1 MHHQLVVKMRRGR
14 AKQSKSDSSV
24 WIPMTDMLTNTLL
37 ILSLFIAVT
46 TLARAM
52 NPKAP
57 SINLEDSAKY
67 RFASGSFALTG
78 DFRAALEKEAMPM
91 IRRTIRCYGSDSV
104 ELVGHTDGTP
114 AGGSS
119 NLDMIFSGTFSSASL
134 RQLNA
139 GSNADLG
146 LLRALAVK
154 TEIQSLL
161 GKQGQNI
168 SYRALSAG
176 SLIGKDGTIDPA
188 LRKDDQSRRR
198 IEIRF
203 FRNSK
208 MPFLPKC

>member
-1 MHHQLVVKMRRGR
+1 MRRGLR
-14 AKQSKSDSSV
+14 KRHSSESSV

-37 ILSLFIAVT
+37 ILCLFIAVT

-67 RFASGSFALTG
+67 RFASGSFSLTPA
-78 DFRAALEKEAMPM
+78 FRTALELEAMPM
-91 IRRTIRCYGSDSV
+91 IKQTIKCYGSDSI

-114 AGGSS
+114 AGGVS
-119 NLDMIFSGTFSSASL
+119 NLDQVLARGITPAGMQ
-134 RQLNA
+134 RLNA

-154 TEIQSLL
+154 TQIESLL
-161 GKQGQNI
+161 GKEGKGI
-168 SYRALSAG
+168 AYRALSAG
-176 SLIGKDGTIDPA
+176 SLIGTSGTINPA
-188 LRKDDQSRRR
+188 TNKDDQSRRR

-203 FRNSK
+203 FRTSK
-208 MPFLPKC
+208 IPFLPKCSRQWMKG

>member
-1 MHHQLVVKMRRGR
+1 
-14 AKQSKSDSSV
+14 
-24 WIPMTDMLTNTLL
+24 MTDMLTNTLL
-37 ILSLFIAVT
+37 IMSLFIAVT

-67 RFASGSFALTG
+67 RFASGSFDLTS
-78 DFRAALEKEAMPM
+78 DFRSALQKEAMPM
-91 IRRTIRCYGSDSV
+91 IRQTIRCYGSDSI

-114 AGGSS
+114 AGGAG
-119 NLDMIFSGTFSSASL
+119 NLDRLLSTGISPSIL
-134 RQLNA
+134 KRLNA

-154 TEIQSLL
+154 IEIQSLL
-161 GKQGQNI
+161 GKEGLDI

-176 SLIGKDGTIDPA
+176 NLIGVNGAIDPA
-188 LRKDDQSRRR
+188 GNKNDGSRRR

-208 MPFLPKC
+208 TPFLPKCSTQLMPI

>member
-1 MHHQLVVKMRRGR
+1 
-14 AKQSKSDSSV
+14 
-24 WIPMTDMLTNTLL
+24 MTDMLTNTLL

-57 SINLEDSAKY
+57 SINLDDSSSY
-67 RFASGSFALTG
+67 RFASGSYLLTNAFRKALKT
-78 DFRAALEKEAMPM
+78 DAVPM
-91 IRRTIRCYGSDSV
+91 IKKTLRCYGSDSI

-119 NLDMIFSGTFSSASL
+119 NIDSL
-134 RQLNA
+134 LSRRISDGEFKKLSA

-154 TEIQSLL
+154 NEIKSLL
-161 GKQGQNI
+161 GQDGVLL
-168 SYRALSAG
+168 SYRVLSGG
-176 SLIGKDGTIDPA
+176 SLIGSNGSVEPAKNIDD
-188 LRKDDQSRRR
+188 KSRRR

-208 MPFLPKC
+208 APFLPKC

>member
-1 MHHQLVVKMRRGR
+1 MRNKRI
-14 AKQSKSDSSV
+14 KQSRSDSSV
-24 WIPMTDMLTNTLL
+24 WIPMTDMLTSTLL

-57 SINLEDSAKY
+57 SINLEDSSKY
-67 RFASGSFALTG
+67 RFASGSFSLTADFKSALQ
-78 DFRAALEKEAMPM
+78 EEAIPM
-91 IRRTIRCYGSDSV
+91 IRQTIRCYGSDSI

-114 AGGSS
+114 AGGMS
-119 NLDMIFSGTFSSASL
+119 NLDNLLSSGISPSSLQRLS
-134 RQLNA
+134 A

-161 GKQGQNI
+161 GKEGLGI

-176 SLIGKDGTIDPA
+176 SLIGINGAIDPA
-188 LRKDDQSRRR
+188 ANNNDGSRRR

-208 MPFLPKC
+208 TPFLPKCSS

>member
-1 MHHQLVVKMRRGR
+1 MRRQLVIQMRRSR
-14 AKQSKSDSSV
+14 TYKNNSDSSV
-24 WIPMTDMLTNTLL
+24 WIPMTDLLTNTLL

-67 RFASGSFALTG
+67 RFASGSFSLTD
-78 DFRAALEKEAMPM
+78 DFRIALEEEAMPM
-91 IRRTIRCYGSDSV
+91 IRRTIRCYGSDSI

-114 AGGSS
+114 AGGVS
-119 NLDMIFSGTFSSASL
+119 NLDNVLSRDISSAGL
-134 RQLNA
+134 KQLNA

-154 TEIQSLL
+154 TEIHSLL
-161 GKQGQNI
+161 GKEGERL

-176 SLIGKDGTIDPA
+176 SLIGKNGTIDPA
-188 LRKDDQSRRR
+188 LSKDDRSRRR

-208 MPFLPKC
+208 NPFLPKC

>member
-1 MHHQLVVKMRRGR
+1 MRNKRI
-14 AKQSKSDSSV
+14 KQSRSDSSV
-24 WIPMTDMLTNTLL
+24 WIPMTDMLTSTLL

-57 SINLEDSAKY
+57 SITLEDSAKY
-67 RFASGSFALTG
+67 RFASGSFSLTADFKSALQ
-78 DFRAALEKEAMPM
+78 EEAMPM
-91 IRRTIRCYGSDSV
+91 IRQTIRCYGSDSI

-114 AGGSS
+114 AGGMS
-119 NLDMIFSGTFSSASL
+119 NLDNLLSSGISPSSLQRLS
-134 RQLNA
+134 A

-161 GKQGQNI
+161 GKEGLGI

-176 SLIGKDGTIDPA
+176 SLIGINGAIDPA
-188 LRKDDQSRRR
+188 ANKNDGSRRR

-208 MPFLPKC
+208 TPFLPKCSS

>member
-1 MHHQLVVKMRRGR
+1 
-14 AKQSKSDSSV
+14 
-24 WIPMTDMLTNTLL
+24 
-37 ILSLFIAVT
+37 
-46 TLARAM
+46 
-52 NPKAP
+52 
-57 SINLEDSAKY
+57 
-67 RFASGSFALTG
+67 
-78 DFRAALEKEAMPM
+78 
-91 IRRTIRCYGSDSV
+91 
-104 ELVGHTDGTP
+104 
-114 AGGSS
+114 
-119 NLDMIFSGTFSSASL
+119 
-134 RQLNA
+134 
-139 GSNADLG
+139 LG

>member
-1 MHHQLVVKMRRGR
+1 MRKNRS
-14 AKQSKSDSSV
+14 KQGGSDASV

-37 ILSLFIAVT
+37 ILSLFIAVI

-67 RFASGSFALTG
+67 RFASGSFTLTTA
-78 DFRAALEKEAMPM
+78 FQAALQKEAMPM
-91 IRRTIRCYGSDSV
+91 IRQTIRCYGSDSI

-114 AGGSS
+114 AGGVG
-119 NLDMIFSGTFSSASL
+119 NLDTVLSSGINPASL
-134 RQLNA
+134 KKLNA

-154 TEIQSLL
+154 TEIQSML
-161 GKQGQNI
+161 GNEGKTL
-168 SYRALSAG
+168 SYRALSGG
-176 SLIGKDGTIDPA
+176 SLIGVNGGISPA
-188 LRKDDQSRRR
+188 HNKNDQSRRR

-208 MPFLPKC
+208 TPFLPKCSGQRAAS

>member
-1 MHHQLVVKMRRGR
+1 MRSRR
-14 AKQSKSDSSV
+14 TRVNRSDSSV

-37 ILSLFIAVT
+37 ILSLFIAVM

-67 RFASGSFALTG
+67 RFASGSFSLTADFKSAL
-78 DFRAALEKEAMPM
+78 RNEAMPM
-91 IRRTIRCYGSDSV
+91 IRHTIRCFGSDSI

-114 AGGSS
+114 AGGAS
-119 NLDMIFSGTFSSASL
+119 NLDRLLSGGVSPSTL
-134 RQLNA
+134 QRLNA

-154 TEIQSLL
+154 TEIQYLL
-161 GKQGQNI
+161 GKEGSGI

-176 SLIGKDGTIDPA
+176 SLIGTHGSVDPA
-188 LRKDDQSRRR
+188 GNKSDGSRRR

-208 MPFLPKC
+208 TPFLPKCAGGLLPG

>member
-1 MHHQLVVKMRRGR
+1 MRNRRGS
-14 AKQSKSDSSV
+14 ANKSDSSV

-37 ILSLFIAVT
+37 ILSLFIAIS

-52 NPKAP
+52 NTKPP
-57 SINLEDSAKY
+57 SINLKDSEQY
-67 RFASGSFALTG
+67 RFTSGSFSLSA
-78 DFRAALEKEAMPM
+78 DFRSALRDEAVPM
-91 IRRTIRCYGSDSV
+91 IRQTIRCYGSDSI

-119 NLDMIFSGTFSSASL
+119 NLDRGLARGMSSSTL
-134 RQLNA
+134 NQLNA
-139 GSNADLG
+139 GSNVDLG

-154 TEIQSLL
+154 NEIQSLL
-161 GKQGQNI
+161 GKEGNGI

-176 SLIGKDGTIDPA
+176 NLIGLDGSINPA
-188 LRKDDQSRRR
+188 RDKDDKSRRR

-208 MPFLPKC
+208 LPFLPKCSTEYPKG

>member
-1 MHHQLVVKMRRGR
+1 MRYHRPR
-14 AKQSKSDSSV
+14 RVNTDSSV

-37 ILSLFIAVT
+37 ILSLFIAVS

-57 SINLEDSAKY
+57 SINLDDSSSY
-67 RFASGSFALTG
+67 RFASGSYLLTDTFRKALKT
-78 DFRAALEKEAMPM
+78 DAVPM
-91 IRRTIRCYGSDSV
+91 IKKTLKCYGSDSI

-114 AGGSS
+114 AGGTS
-119 NLDMIFSGTFSSASL
+119 NIDGLLAKG
-134 RQLNA
+134 LNGRYLKRLSA

-154 TEIQSLL
+154 NEIQSLL
-161 GKQGQNI
+161 GKEGARL
-168 SYRALSAG
+168 SYRVLSGG
-176 SLIGKDGTIDPA
+176 SLIGSNGSIDPA
-188 LRKDDQSRRR
+188 KNADDRSRRR

-208 MPFLPKC
+208 NPFLPRC

>member
-1 MHHQLVVKMRRGR
+1 
-14 AKQSKSDSSV
+14 
-24 WIPMTDMLTNTLL
+24 MTDMLTSTLL

-67 RFASGSFALTG
+67 RFASGSFSLTPDFKSALQ
-78 DFRAALEKEAMPM
+78 EEAMPM
-91 IRRTIRCYGSDSV
+91 IRQTIRCYGSDSI

-114 AGGSS
+114 AGGMS
-119 NLDMIFSGTFSSASL
+119 NLDNLLSSGISPSSLQRLS
-134 RQLNA
+134 A

-161 GKQGQNI
+161 GKEGLGI

-176 SLIGKDGTIDPA
+176 SLIGINGAIDPA
-188 LRKDDQSRRR
+188 ANKNDGSRRR

-208 MPFLPKC
+208 TPFLPKCSG

>member
-1 MHHQLVVKMRRGR
+1 MRNKRI
-14 AKQSKSDSSV
+14 KQSRSDSSV
-24 WIPMTDMLTNTLL
+24 WIPMTDMLTSTLL

-67 RFASGSFALTG
+67 RFASGSFSLTADFKSALQ
-78 DFRAALEKEAMPM
+78 EEAMPM
-91 IRRTIRCYGSDSV
+91 IRQTIRCYGSDSI

-114 AGGSS
+114 AGGMS
-119 NLDMIFSGTFSSASL
+119 NLDNLLSSGISPSSLQRLS
-134 RQLNA
+134 A

-154 TEIQSLL
+154 IEIQSLL
-161 GKQGQNI
+161 GKEGLGI

-176 SLIGKDGTIDPA
+176 SLIGINGAIDPA
-188 LRKDDQSRRR
+188 ANKNDGSRRR

-208 MPFLPKC
+208 TPFLPKCSS

>member
-1 MHHQLVVKMRRGR
+1 MRKSRS
-14 AKQSKSDSSV
+14 KSSKSDASV

-37 ILSLFIAVT
+37 ILSLFIAIS

-67 RFASGSFALTG
+67 RFASGSFTLTE
-78 DFRAALEKEAMPM
+78 DFRIALEKEAMPM
-91 IRRTIRCYGSDSV
+91 IRRTIRCYGSDSI

-119 NLDMIFSGTFSSASL
+119 NLDSVFSRTFSSASL

-161 GKQGQNI
+161 GKQGENI
-168 SYRALSAG
+168 AYRALSAG
-176 SLIGKDGTIDPA
+176 SLIGKNGTIDPA
-188 LRKDDQSRRR
+188 YNKDDRSRRR

-208 MPFLPKC
+208 IPFLPKC

>member
-1 MHHQLVVKMRRGR
+1 MRNKRI
-14 AKQSKSDSSV
+14 KQSRSDSSV
-24 WIPMTDMLTNTLL
+24 WIPMTDMLTSTLL
-37 ILSLFIAVT
+37 VLSLFIAVT

-67 RFASGSFALTG
+67 RFASGSFDLTADFKSALQ
-78 DFRAALEKEAMPM
+78 EEAMPM
-91 IRRTIRCYGSDSV
+91 IRQTIRCYGSDSI

-114 AGGSS
+114 AGGMS
-119 NLDMIFSGTFSSASL
+119 NLDNLLSSGISPSSLQRLS
-134 RQLNA
+134 A

-161 GKQGQNI
+161 GKEGLGI

-176 SLIGKDGTIDPA
+176 SLIGINGAIDPA
-188 LRKDDQSRRR
+188 ANKNDGSRRR

-208 MPFLPKC
+208 TPFLPKCSS

>member
-1 MHHQLVVKMRRGR
+1 
-14 AKQSKSDSSV
+14 
-24 WIPMTDMLTNTLL
+24 MTDMLTSTLL
-37 ILSLFIAVT
+37 VLSLFIAVT

-67 RFASGSFALTG
+67 RFASGSFDLTADFKSALQ
-78 DFRAALEKEAMPM
+78 EEAMPM
-91 IRRTIRCYGSDSV
+91 IRQTIRCYGSDSI

-114 AGGSS
+114 AGGMS
-119 NLDMIFSGTFSSASL
+119 NLDNLLSSGISPSSLQRLS
-134 RQLNA
+134 A

-161 GKQGQNI
+161 GKEGLGI

-176 SLIGKDGTIDPA
+176 SLIGINGAIDPA
-188 LRKDDQSRRR
+188 ANKNDGSRRR

-208 MPFLPKC
+208 TPFLPKCSS

>member
-1 MHHQLVVKMRRGR
+1 
-14 AKQSKSDSSV
+14 
-24 WIPMTDMLTNTLL
+24 MTDMLTNTLL
-37 ILSLFIAVT
+37 ILSLFIAVM
-46 TLARAM
+46 TLAKAM

-57 SINLEDSAKY
+57 SINLEDSSKY
-67 RFASGSFALTG
+67 RFASGSFSLTADFKSAL
-78 DFRAALEKEAMPM
+78 RNEAMPM
-91 IRRTIRCYGSDSV
+91 IRQTIRCFGSDSI

-114 AGGSS
+114 AGGAS
-119 NLDMIFSGTFSSASL
+119 NLDRLLSGGAGPSTL
-134 RQLNA
+134 QRLNA

-161 GKQGQNI
+161 GKEGSGI

-176 SLIGKDGTIDPA
+176 SLIGTNGSIDPA
-188 LRKDDQSRRR
+188 GNKNDGSRRR

-208 MPFLPKC
+208 TPFLPKCAGRLLPG